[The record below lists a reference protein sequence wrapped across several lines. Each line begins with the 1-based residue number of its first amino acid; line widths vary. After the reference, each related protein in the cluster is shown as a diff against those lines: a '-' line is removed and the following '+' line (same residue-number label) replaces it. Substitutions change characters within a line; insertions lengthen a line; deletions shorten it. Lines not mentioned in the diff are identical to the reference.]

1 MTRISKGTSVHV
13 ALGAVIAATLILSA
27 CSKVVEAPVATA
39 PAVHDSPAAPTAAP
53 VLKLPISLNAVM
65 VALVDHSARPIWSAA
80 DKTPKTAADWGEIEY
95 HAWQIMIA
103 GTVINIPGTGPAD
116 AGWVVQ
122 PEWQVFSKQL
132 TDEGLAAL
140 EATKRKDLP
149 AIIKLGDDIVATC
162 EACHAKFKPDI
173 PTGKIMLRY
182 P

>member
-1 MTRISKGTSVHV
+1 M
-13 ALGAVIAATLILSA
+13 
-27 CSKVVEAPVATA
+27 
-39 PAVHDSPAAPTAAP
+39 
-53 VLKLPISLNAVM
+53 LKLPISLNAVM
-65 VALVDHSARPIWSAA
+65 VALVDHSARPLWSAA
-80 DKTPKTAADWGEIEY
+80 DKAPKTDADWGEIEY

-122 PEWQVFSKQL
+122 PEWQAFSKQL

-149 AIIKLGDDIVATC
+149 AIVKLGDDIVATC